1 MILFRTLKIEITI
14 RVHSTGSNVQQKAKF
29 SQRQFLWKWE
39 RDCLN
44 NFFRCNDH
52 HRNQSHHHPHHW
64 GQLYIYINLGKLN
77 VRGFK
82 LKLNGILTFPLFDD
96 CITIILSSLHT
107 TIKLNNN
114 RGFVLQVII
123 MGEVWIQP
131 RAIKMISYGSRKTN
145 LCKVTCKRNIHWRL
159 FPWKRKMCEISWP
172 LLTLMI
178 LVKVE
183 SHIPW
188 ESGWTSEEDPHF
200 HFSFFPLKVVTKTW
214 TKRHHVDHHYHHVA
228 IIISV
233 IMNDEVSGDAND
245 GDDDDSEA
253 QVSCVRET
261 NWCFQGIAYVLHLRI
276 PTNYEESRET
286 TKDQHIK
293 TNDNI
298 WTYRPGGLIHSRQ
311 RLINHRIPKNTTN
324 ERFQLLPLG
333 RPSKTT

>member
-114 RGFVLQVII
+114 QSFVLKVIN

-145 LCKVTCKRNIHWRL
+145 LCKVTCKRNIRWRL
-159 FPWKRKMCEISWP
+159 FHGKGKC
-172 LLTLMI
+172 
-178 LVKVE
+178 VK
-183 SHIPW
+183 
-188 ESGWTSEEDPHF
+188 
-200 HFSFFPLKVVTKTW
+200 
-214 TKRHHVDHHYHHVA
+214 YH
-228 IIISV
+228 
-233 IMNDEVSGDAND
+233 
-245 GDDDDSEA
+245 
-253 QVSCVRET
+253 
-261 NWCFQGIAYVLHLRI
+261 
-276 PTNYEESRET
+276 
-286 TKDQHIK
+286 
-293 TNDNI
+293 
-298 WTYRPGGLIHSRQ
+298 GLC
-311 RLINHRIPKNTTN
+311 
-324 ERFQLLPLG
+324 
-333 RPSKTT
+333 